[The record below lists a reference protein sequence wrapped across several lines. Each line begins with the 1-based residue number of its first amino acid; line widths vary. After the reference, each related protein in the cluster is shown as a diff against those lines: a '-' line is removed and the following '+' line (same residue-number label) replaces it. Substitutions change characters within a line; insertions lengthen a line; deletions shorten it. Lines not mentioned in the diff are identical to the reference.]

1 DPQKIIHWTTMGLMD
16 IAEKLKA
23 DYGIE
28 VCHTVVSKELTKMG
42 YSKQLKAYPKIT

>member
-1 DPQKIIHWTTMGLMD
+1 MEKYAVSPEKVIHWTTMGLMD

-42 YSKQLKAYPKIT
+42 YLASS